1 MESVQTEA
9 SGMIENSHLIQIYSN
24 THTLWRGMKWSL
36 FSLDIKINAG
46 VWTRTSAARKENNT
60 VILRALVENLNTR
73 EVHPPWESDKVR
85 AQFMKYHLKDR
96 PWNAHLIKSDL
107 YNSLQV
113 DVHRDLFVEGDTFR
127 VLVAAQALES
137 DDTIIFGASQPIR

>member
-1 MESVQTEA
+1 MEAVRTKTP
-9 SGMIENSHLIQIYSN
+9 GMIENSHLIQIYSN

-96 PWNAHLIKSDL
+96 SWNAHLIKSDL

-127 VLVAAQALES
+127 VLVAAQTLGS